1 MSYFR
6 ELPNIRYPS
15 FLKEK
20 TSSFD
25 YVEAKN
31 LFRRTKLRDDL
42 QNNFTLFEKYVI
54 PGEARP
60 DNVAQE
66 LYGSDQFD
74 WVVLIVAGINNVRNE
89 WPLNARDLYNYSLN
103 KYGDSLNSVRFYET
117 IEIKDSNGRLI
128 VPKGKVVDEKRQD
141 GMTKDQNGNDVPNM
155 IDYFVDYYD
164 NGSKR
169 VSGNNVRIGISN
181 YEYETRL
188 NDDKRS
194 IFVLRRG
201 YLQDFVNDFREVMT
215 YGESSEFINSKVIQT
230 ENTNIT
236 LP

>member
-89 WPLNARDLYNYSLN
+89 WPLNARDLYNYCLN
-103 KYGDSLNSVRFYET
+103 KYGDALNSVRFFET
-117 IEIKDSNGRLI
+117 TEVKDSNGRLI
-128 VPKGKVVDEKRQD
+128 LPKGKVVDSNFTIPKP
-141 GMTKDQNGNDVPNM
+141 GTPTATLNPV
-155 IDYFVDYYD
+155 V
-164 NGSKR
+164 
-169 VSGNNVRIGISN
+169 GISN
-181 YEYETRL
+181 FEYETRL

-194 IFVLRRG
+194 IFILRRG

-215 YGESSEFINSKVIQT
+215 YRESSEFINSKVIQT